1 MTQAGAQDGE
11 GGEEKAAS
19 LFSLVPACTRPIWFL
34 QGWAINKKRYFT
46 SLECISQ
53 TTLGSFGPDLYS
65 KPHYSEDRRPS
76 LGRFL
81 PPGRERSSHMG
92 QGVSWRGQAP
102 SPLCTRPGGG
112 EVGVVVTETPAR
124 QRGMWEARGAF
135 VLCPAGNRR
144 PHRTEG
150 MAAQHDSHCLGG
162 CSGAQ
167 EGPGPRV

>member
-1 MTQAGAQDGE
+1 MNRQDGLEDINPHEIDLLGWAQHCVSRKRLSSLPIPDQPFTAALSPAASQPHLVAPEALPPQLLSLFQVIILVHMTQAGAQDGE

-76 LGRFL
+76 LRKI
-81 PPGRERSSHMG
+81 P
-92 QGVSWRGQAP
+92 AP
-102 SPLCTRPGGG
+102 R
-112 EVGVVVTETPAR
+112 
-124 QRGMWEARGAF
+124 
-135 VLCPAGNRR
+135 
-144 PHRTEG
+144 
-150 MAAQHDSHCLGG
+150 
-162 CSGAQ
+162 
-167 EGPGPRV
+167 